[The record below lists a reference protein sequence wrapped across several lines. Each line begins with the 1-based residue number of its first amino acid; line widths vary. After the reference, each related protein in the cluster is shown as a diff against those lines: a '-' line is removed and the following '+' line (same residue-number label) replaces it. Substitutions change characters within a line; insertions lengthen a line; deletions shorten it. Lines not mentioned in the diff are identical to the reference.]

1 MGTPGSPLKGSLGK
15 SLLRF
20 SGLPGKKANDTLSH
34 CWLVNTRYTKY
45 QNYNKNPSIFI
56 PSTTYSANSPKD
68 ASSTSL
74 CTRS

>member
-45 QNYNKNPSIFI
+45 QNYNKKSFHLYPINYLF
-56 PSTTYSANSPKD
+56 
-68 ASSTSL
+68 
-74 CTRS
+74 R